1 MAGGARETI
10 HVSDIDVAFIW
21 AFTGGAEGASAVIVR
36 GARDGLAEV
45 DDRRAV
51 RALSDG
57 DSVV

>member
-36 GARDGLAEV
+36 GARDGLV